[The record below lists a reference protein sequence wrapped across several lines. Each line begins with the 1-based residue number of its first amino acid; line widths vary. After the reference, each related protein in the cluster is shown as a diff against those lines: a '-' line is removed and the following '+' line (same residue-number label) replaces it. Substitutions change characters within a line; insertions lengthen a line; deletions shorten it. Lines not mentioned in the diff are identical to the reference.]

1 MAPQFIS
8 NSILILGILSPI
20 PAHLQFHFWPPKS
33 YSKSTNTRTSTSS
46 QQRLYLIG
54 PKILLRVASTAP
66 LNFIQIPIFNN
77 VIRASQLITS
87 PTSWI
92 EWHYC
97 NSNHFKLCQAIA
109 TNLQQLKGVNQE
121 PSTIKDKI
129 YLSRSRVT
137 NGLRTSINEKA
148 LEEKLIERGFSILH
162 PQHMT
167 LSELIPILSRATL
180 VAGPVGSAMHKILFI
195 ENQDQLT
202 TLNFCN
208 HLANNV
214 ILIENVCHAKKNFHS
229 FSTHDESIQG
239 KSCLRFDID
248 ACLSATD
255 SVLKTL

>member
-1 MAPQFIS
+1 
-8 NSILILGILSPI
+8 
-20 PAHLQFHFWPPKS
+20 
-33 YSKSTNTRTSTSS
+33 
-46 QQRLYLIG
+46 
-54 PKILLRVASTAP
+54 
-66 LNFIQIPIFNN
+66 
-77 VIRASQLITS
+77 
-87 PTSWI
+87 
-92 EWHYC
+92 
-97 NSNHFKLCQAIA
+97 
-109 TNLQQLKGVNQE
+109 
-121 PSTIKDKI
+121 
-129 YLSRSRVT
+129 
-137 NGLRTSINEKA
+137 
-148 LEEKLIERGFSILH
+148 
-162 PQHMT
+162 MT

-214 ILIENVCHAKKNFHS
+214 ILIENVCHVKKNFDS